1 MDISKPDGTGALKVT
16 RLTLDEDS
24 MSCDFEG
31 QVDGYGSVFVSHEYR
46 YTMQEKL
53 GGTLTGEA
61 NTFLEDGT
69 HLTTPHLGT
78 FTQDRSKIRIYF
90 TDLVNNGAV
99 NFVMWDIDIL
109 TKDVDLRFW
118 EVRAAG

>member
-1 MDISKPDGTGALKVT
+1 MDITKPDDTGRLKVT

-24 MSCDFEG
+24 MSCDFED
-31 QVDGYGSVFVSHEYR
+31 QVEKHDSVFISHEYR
-46 YTMQEKL
+46 YTMQEES
-53 GGTLTGEA
+53 GGTLTREA

-99 NFVMWDIDIL
+99 NFVIWDIDIL

-118 EVRAAG
+118 EVRSAD

>member
-1 MDISKPDGTGALKVT
+1 MDITKPDGTGRLKVT

-31 QVDGYGSVFVSHEYR
+31 QVEGYGSVFISHEYT
-46 YTMQEKL
+46 YTTQEKS
-53 GGTLTGEA
+53 GGALTGEA

-78 FTQDRSKIRIYF
+78 FKQDRSKIRIYF

-99 NFVMWDIDIL
+99 NFVIWDIDIL
-109 TKDVDLRFW
+109 TKDVDLRYW
-118 EVRAAG
+118 EVRAAD